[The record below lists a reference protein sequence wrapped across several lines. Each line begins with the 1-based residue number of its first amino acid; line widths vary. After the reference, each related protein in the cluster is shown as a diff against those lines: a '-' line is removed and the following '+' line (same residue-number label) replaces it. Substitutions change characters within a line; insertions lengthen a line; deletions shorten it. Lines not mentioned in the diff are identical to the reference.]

1 MCVCAYDVVFL
12 LSSVHGRGGGGWCQD
27 AAAARNGWMGSMPAQ
42 TDQGREMDNSLE
54 CSVLKWIVTLEL
66 SQTDMF

>member
-1 MCVCAYDVVFL
+1 MA
-12 LSSVHGRGGGGWCQD
+12 GGGGWCQD
-27 AAAARNGWMGSMPAQ
+27 AAAARNGWMGSMPVQ

-66 SQTDMF
+66 SQTDDVF